1 REEGRGAAA
10 SLQRLLRTCSG
21 HHAEGQGAVHEI
33 TPIAPGSSWHEPCV
47 VRQKGCSAP
56 EETMR
61 WLGTLTEP
69 LYGIIDLFLDS
80 PLAAVVMTSAVGLV
94 VAAMV
99 LTLR

>member
-1 REEGRGAAA
+1 
-10 SLQRLLRTCSG
+10 
-21 HHAEGQGAVHEI
+21 
-33 TPIAPGSSWHEPCV
+33 
-47 VRQKGCSAP
+47 
-56 EETMR
+56 MR